1 MGAAKLRTEGPG
13 GEVELWRSATDIQSD
28 AAGRDTGST
37 AALAV
42 MISRVCAASEV
53 AVTAAMPLWP

>member
-37 AALAV
+37 AARN
-42 MISRVCAASEV
+42 MIVCILS
-53 AVTAAMPLWP
+53 PISISQF